1 MYRNRW
7 NIRHLYFIIISFPR
21 NSHSTFYIIEFVHQ
35 SPALWLTDNI
45 RGSAHENIGK
55 ELVQWSIAK
64 EWRIRW
70 YWRMLRAIGRQQKG
84 WCWTQLVIVFAIGA
98 GPGTPEF
105 SMHRGRTCWSYFLVP
120 VYRKKWMG
128 ILAPQKLH
136 LCNLSPHRGSQP
148 MVAGPRWS
156 HWELSRQ
163 DSYKSRFET
172 MGLSSEPGRSGDG
185 WRSCRITP
193 FWMGSLM
200 EWQWSLG

>member
-1 MYRNRW
+1 M
-7 NIRHLYFIIISFPR
+7 
-21 NSHSTFYIIEFVHQ
+21 SHKPSLYIIEFVHQ

-64 EWRIRW
+64 VKNTLLKNAESNRKTTKRVVLESTGHSFC
-70 YWRMLRAIGRQQKG
+70 MFLQVQEHQNSA
-84 WCWTQLVIVFAIGA
+84 WTEVGYVDPCPTKTAFMQFISSR
-98 GPGTPEF
+98 F
-105 SMHRGRTCWSYFLVP
+105 SIYGCRSQVP
-120 VYRKKWMG
+120 
-128 ILAPQKLH
+128 
-136 LCNLSPHRGSQP
+136 
-148 MVAGPRWS
+148 
-156 HWELSRQ
+156 ELSRQ